1 MLPRRVT
8 TTFRAGVAALLL
20 SVPAAA
26 LGQPASPGPGPEV
39 SVTAGVLAPLAELT
53 SNPGSFST
61 EVSSAVGVSATL
73 GYWLGSGFGV
83 AANGVWVP
91 AELNVQQSGFTGP
104 IPTGLGDADV
114 LAGTLNLTYRILPGG
129 SAGMVEPFFGL
140 GAGVRRLSV
149 DPIAAPEVED
159 ATDPAATVVAG
170 AVTRLWPDLAL
181 RLEVRDLVSR
191 YEAPVDGETRV
202 QNDIVVGVGMS
213 FRP

>member
-1 MLPRRVT
+1 MAPRRTIVT
-8 TTFRAGVAALLL
+8 LRACAAALLL
-20 SVPAAA
+20 ILPAPAP
-26 LGQPASPGPGPEV
+26 GQPAPSGAGPEV

-53 SNPGSFST
+53 SDPGSFST
-61 EVSSAVGVSATL
+61 EVSSAVGVSGSL
-73 GYWLGSGFGV
+73 GYWLGAGFGV
-83 AANGVWVP
+83 AASGVWAP

-104 IPTGLGDADV
+104 IPNDLGDADY
-114 LAGTLNLTYRILPGG
+114 LAGTLALMYRIRSGG
-129 SAGMVEPFFGL
+129 AAPIVEPFFGL

-170 AVTRLWPDLAL
+170 AVTRLGSGLAL

-191 YEAPVDGETRV
+191 YESPLDGESRV
-202 QNDIVVGVGMS
+202 QNDVVVGVGMS